1 MDGKEPSFCPTA
13 LYARSK
19 FSAVNNNTQQVH
31 KRKTYHTSVLNIFSE
46 ECCSSCINVLGLFWK
61 SQPSLT
67 FFKVILSSVE
77 PLLMD
82 HHLCFLLF

>member
-13 LYARSK
+13 LYAHSK

-46 ECCSSCINVLGLFWK
+46 EVRNVA
-61 SQPSLT
+61 
-67 FFKVILSSVE
+67 V
-77 PLLMD
+77 
-82 HHLCFLLF
+82 HA